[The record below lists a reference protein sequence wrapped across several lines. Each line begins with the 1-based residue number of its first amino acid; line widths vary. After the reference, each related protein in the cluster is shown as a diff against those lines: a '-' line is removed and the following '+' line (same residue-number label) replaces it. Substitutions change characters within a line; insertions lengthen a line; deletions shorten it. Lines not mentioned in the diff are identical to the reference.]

1 MNILAT
7 IPTPAGHTAL
17 DSRADSRADTGQR
30 QAKDLA
36 LAGALR
42 IVASDLRSFLA
53 NIGILTE
60 VAEANSYCRS
70 LAERQP
76 ASRASRDLLQRLDD
90 MMTSVIHN
98 TRRTGDPFGF
108 RSRLID
114 LQDILG
120 LALSLNRP
128 LAENQGVL
136 LVDDGARPVT
146 LSADRQL
153 LLEAADVL
161 VAHAVRRS
169 PLNGRVTCVAERRRG
184 LALLHVADNGET
196 LNEAAVARALNPF
209 ASAPGGQH
217 AEGAL
222 DLELWFAR
230 LIAERHGGRIIAST
244 PIGGRGNL
252 FTLSLPA
259 ELR

>member
-7 IPTPAGHTAL
+7 ITTPTGHGAP
-17 DSRADSRADTGQR
+17 DSRAGTSER
-30 QAKDLA
+30 QARDLA
-36 LAGALR
+36 LAGAFR

-53 NIGILTE
+53 NLGILTE
-60 VAEANSYCRS
+60 VAQAHSYCRS

-76 ASRASRDLLQRLDD
+76 ASRATPDLLQRLDD

-169 PLNGRVTCVAERRRG
+169 PRNGRVTCVAERRRG
-184 LALLHVADNGET
+184 LALLHVADEGES
-196 LNEAAVARALNPF
+196 LNEAAIARALSPF
-209 ASAPGGQH
+209 APAPGGRNK
-217 AEGAL
+217 ARPL
-222 DLELWFAR
+222 DLDLWFAR
-230 LIAERHGGRIIAST
+230 LIAERHGGGILARAPMGS
-244 PIGGRGNL
+244 RGNL

-259 ELR
+259 ELG

>member
-1 MNILAT
+1 MNIFAAIT
-7 IPTPAGHTAL
+7 APTGHRAP
-17 DSRADSRADTGQR
+17 DSRAGAGEHRSM
-30 QAKDLA
+30 DLV
-36 LAGALR
+36 LAGAFR
-42 IVASDLRSFLA
+42 IVASDLRSLLA
-53 NIGILTE
+53 NLGILTE
-60 VAEANSYCRS
+60 LAEAHNYCRS

-76 ASRASRDLLQRLDD
+76 ASRAACGLLQRLDD

-108 RSRLID
+108 RLRLVD

-128 LAENQGVL
+128 LAENHGVL

-161 VAHAVRRS
+161 VAHAIRRS
-169 PLNGRVTCVAERRRG
+169 PDGGRVTCFAERRRG
-184 LALLHVADNGET
+184 FALLHVADKNES
-196 LNEAAVARALNPF
+196 LNEAAIARALNPF
-209 ASAPGGQH
+209 APAPGGRNK
-217 AEGAL
+217 AGPLGL
-222 DLELWFAR
+222 DMWFAR
-230 LIAERHGGRIIAST
+230 LIAERHGGGIIARVPT
-244 PIGGRGNL
+244 GGRGNL

-259 ELR
+259 ELH